1 MKYLTLIVL
10 AVIFVTGSSTTS
22 AQQLPDD
29 NFHFEIKERTY
40 PGSDGPII
48 SIDEAHLN
56 FHTLEGRYSAF
67 AKVLAGDG
75 YRLTAGKEKFTEAT
89 LKQSRI
95 LVIANPLGD
104 TGEWK
109 LPTLPAFSD
118 DEVESVQQWV
128 SDGGSLFLI
137 ADHMPCA
144 GAAAKLAA
152 AFGFNF
158 INGFAMRNEDGPEM
172 FSRQSGNLLE
182 TPVTKGRNKT
192 ERIETIQMFTGSAF
206 LPPPDAAVI
215 TKLGKEYTIELAS
228 VAWQFSE
235 TTPKISGMHFANG
248 AMLQYGK
255 GRVVVFGEAAMFTA
269 QVQGPEK
276 RKMGMSLPS
285 AKENPQLLLNI
296 IHWLDGKL

>member
-1 MKYLTLIVL
+1 MKYLTLITL
-10 AVIFVTGSSTTS
+10 ILIAGSARLC
-22 AQQLPDD
+22 AQQMPDD
-29 NFHFEIKERTY
+29 DFDFEIKDPAY
-40 PGSDGPII
+40 PKSGGPVI

-67 AKVLAGDG
+67 AKVLKSDG
-75 YRLTAGKEKFTEAT
+75 YRLVAGKDKFAQAS
-89 LKQSRI
+89 LNQSRI

-109 LPTLPAFSD
+109 LPTQPAFSNE
-118 DEVESVQQWV
+118 EVEAVRQWV
-128 SDGGSLFLI
+128 NNGGSLFLI

-144 GAAAKLAA
+144 GAAANLAA

-158 INGFAMRNEDGPEM
+158 INGFAMRQEDGPEM
-172 FSRQSGNLLE
+172 FSRQLGNLSD
-182 TPVTKGRNKT
+182 TPVTRGHGKGEK
-192 ERIETIQMFTGSAF
+192 IETIQMFTGSAF
-206 LPPPDAAVI
+206 LPPPDATVI
-215 TKLGKEYTIELAS
+215 TRLGKNYTIELAS

-235 TTPKISGMHFANG
+235 TTPKLSGMHFANG

-276 RKMGMSLPS
+276 RKMGMNLPS

>member
-1 MKYLTLIVL
+1 MKYLTRIHFVL
-10 AVIFVTGSSTTS
+10 FIGSPALQ

-29 NFHFEIKERTY
+29 NFNFEIKEPAY
-40 PGSDGPII
+40 PKSDGPII

-67 AKVLAGDG
+67 AKVLAHDG
-75 YRLTAGKEKFTEAT
+75 YRLTAGKEKFTQAT
-89 LKQSRI
+89 LKRNRI

-109 LPTLPAFSD
+109 LPTRPAFAD
-118 DEVESVQQWV
+118 EEVESVRQWV
-128 SDGGSLFLI
+128 NDGGSLFLI

-144 GAAAKLAA
+144 GAAANLAA

-158 INGFAMRNEDGPEM
+158 VNGFAMRHEDGPEM
-172 FSRQSGNLLE
+172 FSRQAGNLLE
-182 TPVTKGRNKT
+182 TPVTKGRNKEEKI
-192 ERIETIQMFTGSAF
+192 ERIQMFTGSAF
-206 LPPPDAAVI
+206 LPPPDAIVI
-215 TKLGKEYTIELAS
+215 TKLSNEYTIELAS

-269 QVQGPEK
+269 QVQGPDK
-276 RKMGMSLPS
+276 LKMGMNLPS